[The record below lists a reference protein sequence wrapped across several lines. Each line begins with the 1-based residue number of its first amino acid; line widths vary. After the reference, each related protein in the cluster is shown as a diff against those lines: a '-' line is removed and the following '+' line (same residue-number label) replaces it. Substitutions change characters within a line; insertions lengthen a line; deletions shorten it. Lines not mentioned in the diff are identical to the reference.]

1 MKYLT
6 NTVSNCEYLY
16 RIKANLLILVVL
28 YKYYISHFN
37 VIYKQGVSL
46 IREIGSNTMLI
57 RLVQ

>member
-1 MKYLT
+1 MKT
-6 NTVSNCEYLY
+6 
-16 RIKANLLILVVL
+16 NLLILVVL

-57 RLVQ
+57 KLIQ